1 MVQKTKVELDVTA
14 REVLGKKV
22 KLLRKDGVTPAN
34 IYGNGIESRA
44 IQIPSDELLRV
55 LQAAGRSE
63 IVYVSLDG
71 EERPTFVYGVQRN
84 PVTDLILHVDFLQI
98 DLTKK
103 VKIDIPVHIVGAAP
117 AVETYQGILVHS
129 LDHVTVE
136 SLPTDVPSDLEVDVS
151 VLEEIDQ
158 SLHVS
163 DLTTPEG
170 VEILTDGR
178 QMIAKV
184 EPPAV
189 EVVDEPTVD
198 EELLE
203 GEEGEVPEEG
213 AEEGAEAPAEGEGE
227 SEE

>member
-1 MVQKTKVELDVTA
+1 MVQKTKVELDVTK

-22 KLLRKDGVTPAN
+22 KAMRRDGVTPAN
-34 IYGNGIESRA
+34 IYGSGVESQA
-44 IQIPSDELLRV
+44 IQVPRDELMRV
-55 LQAAGRSE
+55 LHEAGRSE

-71 EERPTFVYGVQRN
+71 EERPTFVHGVQRN
-84 PVTDLILHVDFLQI
+84 PVTDLVLHVDFLQI

-103 VKIDIPVHIVGAAP
+103 VKIDVPLHLIGVPP
-117 AVETYQGILVHS
+117 AVDTHAGILVQP

-136 SLPTDVPSDLEVDVS
+136 ALPTDVPSHLDVDVS

-158 SLHVS
+158 ALHVS
-163 DLTTPEG
+163 DLTAPEG
-170 VEILTDGR
+170 AEIVTDG
-178 QMIAKV
+178 QHMVAKV

-189 EVVDEPTVD
+189 EVVDEPEVE
-198 EELLE
+198 EELIE

-227 SEE
+227 SQE

>member
-22 KLLRKDGVTPAN
+22 KLLRQDGVTPAN
-34 IYGNGIESRA
+34 IYGNGVDSRA
-44 IQIPSDELLRV
+44 IQVPSEELMRV
-55 LQAAGRSE
+55 LKEAGRSE

-71 EERPTFVYGVQRN
+71 EERPTFVHGVQRN

-98 DLTKK
+98 DLTKR
-103 VKIDIPVHIVGAAP
+103 VKIDIPVHLIGVPP
-117 AVETYQGILVHS
+117 AVDTHQGILVQP

-136 SLPTDVPSDLEVDVS
+136 ALPTEVPSSLEVDVS
-151 VLEEIDQ
+151 VLTEIDQ

-170 VEILTDGR
+170 VVLVTDGQ

-189 EVVDEPTVD
+189 EVVDEPTV
-198 EELLE
+198 EEGLIE

-213 AEEGAEAPAEGEGE
+213 AEEGAEAPAEGEGQ
-227 SEE
+227 SSD